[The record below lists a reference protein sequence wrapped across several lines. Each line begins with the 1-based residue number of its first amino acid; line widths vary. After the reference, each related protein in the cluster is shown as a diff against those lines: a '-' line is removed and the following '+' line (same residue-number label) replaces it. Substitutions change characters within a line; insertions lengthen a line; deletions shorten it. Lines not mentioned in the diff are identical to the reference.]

1 MQIYFSPCLL
11 YLKIIRMLQ
20 HLAAQIQLFNG
31 PVCVAVKSLS
41 LLLISEAAEIQLA
54 QITNSYSA
62 SPLFHHPSF
71 CQ

>member
-1 MQIYFSPCLL
+1 
-11 YLKIIRMLQ
+11 MLQ

-41 LLLISEAAEIQLA
+41 LLLISEAAEIQPA